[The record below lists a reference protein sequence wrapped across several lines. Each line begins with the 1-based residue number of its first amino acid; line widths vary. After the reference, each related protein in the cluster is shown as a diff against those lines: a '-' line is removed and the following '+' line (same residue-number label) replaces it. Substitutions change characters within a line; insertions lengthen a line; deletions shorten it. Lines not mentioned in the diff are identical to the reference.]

1 MGQSFMAVKLRIN
14 TLVGMGAIIL
24 NGAKIGRNCIVGAG
38 ALVTQNMI
46 VPDNSLVIGAPA
58 KAVRQITGQEA
69 ESNLFNAKE
78 YIKESRKYKEG
89 GI

>member
-1 MGQSFMAVKLRIN
+1 
-14 TLVGMGAIIL
+14 
-24 NGAKIGRNCIVGAG
+24 
-38 ALVTQNMI
+38 MI

-58 KAVRQITGQEA
+58 KVVRQITGQEA